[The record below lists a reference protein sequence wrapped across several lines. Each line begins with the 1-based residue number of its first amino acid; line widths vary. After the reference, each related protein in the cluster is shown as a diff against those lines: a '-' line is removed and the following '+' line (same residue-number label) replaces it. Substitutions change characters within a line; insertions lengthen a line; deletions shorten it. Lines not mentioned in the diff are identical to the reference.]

1 MVQDS
6 ELVERLREF
15 LSVSDL
21 NTTTTGIV
29 RRKLEEDFGVDLS
42 EKKAFIREQVDLYL
56 QTQVEKN
63 DDEEEEEEEVD
74 EEEEEE
80 EEEPERRTSSRNGGT
95 RKKKKV
101 SKKANDGEKKRGGG
115 GGGGFNK
122 VCSLSPELQKI
133 IGVPEMA
140 RTEVV
145 KQLWAYIRE
154 KDLQDPKNTWEILCD
169 ESLRDLFR
177 VDSINMFQ
185 MNKVLSK
192 HIWPLESDEA
202 TITPVKTE
210 IKEQKRKQDKTEASV
225 TPVKTEKKE
234 KKRKQDK
241 TEGSDDSQP
250 KDKRQK
256 LGFHAPLKLSDALVK
271 FLGTGET
278 SLSRAEVT
286 KKMWEYIKLNNL
298 QDPSDKRQIICDDK
312 LKELFNLETFT
323 GFTVAKHLAVHFVK
337 SEQ

>member
-63 DDEEEEEEEVD
+63 DDDEEEEEEVD
-74 EEEEEE
+74 EEEEEEE

-101 SKKANDGEKKRGGG
+101 SKKANDGEKKRG

-154 KDLQDPKNTWEILCD
+154 KDLQDPKNKREILCD

-210 IKEQKRKQDKTEASV
+210 IKEQKRQQDKTEASV

-278 SLSRAEVT
+278 SLSRAEVI

>member
-21 NTTTTGIV
+21 NTTTTGMV

-63 DDEEEEEEEVD
+63 DDEEKEEEVD

-115 GGGGFNK
+115 GGFNK

-154 KDLQDPKNTWEILCD
+154 KDLQDPKNKREILCD

-202 TITPVKTE
+202 T
-210 IKEQKRKQDKTEASV
+210 V

-234 KKRKQDK
+234 QKRKQEK

-278 SLSRAEVT
+278 SLSRAEVI

>member
-42 EKKAFIREQVDLYL
+42 DKKAFIREQVDLYL

-63 DDEEEEEEEVD
+63 EEEEEVVD
-74 EEEEEE
+74 EDEDEKPKEE
-80 EEEPERRTSSRNGGT
+80 EEEPERRTSSRNGGV

-115 GGGGFNK
+115 GGFTK
-122 VCSLSPELQKI
+122 VCSLSPQLQKI

-154 KDLQDPKNTWEILCD
+154 KDLQDPKNRREILCD
-169 ESLRDLFR
+169 EPLRGLFR
-177 VDSINMFQ
+177 VDTINMFQ

-192 HIWPLESDEA
+192 HIWPLESDEDCILA
-202 TITPVKTE
+202 WNFI
-210 IKEQKRKQDKTEASV
+210 Q
-225 TPVKTEKKE
+225 
-234 KKRKQDK
+234 
-241 TEGSDDSQP
+241 
-250 KDKRQK
+250 
-256 LGFHAPLKLSDALVK
+256 H
-271 FLGTGET
+271 
-278 SLSRAEVT
+278 
-286 KKMWEYIKLNNL
+286 LNNIL
-298 QDPSDKRQIICDDK
+298 YNFLVLCSTWACSWSI
-312 LKELFNLETFT
+312 
-323 GFTVAKHLAVHFVK
+323 
-337 SEQ
+337 

>member
-63 DDEEEEEEEVD
+63 DDEEEEEEVD

-115 GGGGFNK
+115 GGFNK

-154 KDLQDPKNTWEILCD
+154 KELQDPKNKREILCD
-169 ESLRDLFR
+169 EALRDLFR

-192 HIWPLESDEA
+192 HIWPLESDE
-202 TITPVKTE
+202 
-210 IKEQKRKQDKTEASV
+210 
-225 TPVKTEKKE
+225 
-234 KKRKQDK
+234 
-241 TEGSDDSQP
+241 GSDDSQP

-256 LGFHAPLKLSDALVK
+256 LGFHAPLKLSHALVK

-278 SLSRAEVT
+278 SLSRAEVI

>member
-210 IKEQKRKQDKTEASV
+210 IKEQKRKQDKTE
-225 TPVKTEKKE
+225 
-234 KKRKQDK
+234 
-241 TEGSDDSQP
+241 GSDDSQP